1 MKTRHAF
8 VLALVAVLGL
18 CSSAFA
24 APMLTVDT
32 VTGAMTFWGSHAAA
46 AAANPG
52 AGISNPGG
60 EADTSLTGIQI
71 TDSAALTYDS
81 GDIAGL
87 YTPDV
92 ITGAFPF
99 VQAQV
104 FLDAPGG
111 VPNSLYYAELL
122 SPASL
127 NNGVP
132 YGSGDSTALDVGS
145 AGGTGV
151 AAEYSYEGGASTVA
165 MDVAYIAI
173 PEPSTLLLICL
184 GLVGLAVGRRT
195 R

>member
-1 MKTRHAF
+1 MKTRHAII
-8 VLALVAVLGL
+8 LALVAVLGL

-24 APMLTVDT
+24 DPMLTVDST
-32 VTGAMTFWGSHAAA
+32 TGVMTFWGSHAAA

-60 EADTSLTGIQI
+60 ETDSSLTGLQI
-71 TDSAALTYDS
+71 TDAAPLVLS
-81 GDIAGL
+81 SDIAAL

-127 NNGVP
+127 SGGVA
-132 YGSGDSTALDVGS
+132 YGTGASTVLDVGS

-151 AAEYSYEGGASTVA
+151 AGEYSFEGGAATVA
-165 MDVAYIAI
+165 MDVAYTMI

-184 GLVGLAVGRRT
+184 GLVGLAAGRRT

>member
-8 VLALVAVLGL
+8 LLAMVAVLGL

-24 APMLTVDT
+24 APMLTVDSA
-32 VTGAMTFWGSHAAA
+32 TGAMTFWGSHAAA

-52 AGISNPGG
+52 NGISDPGG
-60 EADTSLTGIQI
+60 ETDTSLTGLQV
-71 TDSAALTYDS
+71 TDTAALTNS
-81 GDIAGL
+81 GDVAAL

-99 VQAQV
+99 IQAQV
-104 FLDAPGG
+104 FLDTDYN
-111 VPNSLYYAELL
+111 NSLYYAELL

-127 NNGVP
+127 NAGVP
-132 YGSGDSTALDVGS
+132 YGTGDSTALDVGS

-151 AAEYSYEGGASTVA
+151 SAEYSYEGGAATVA
-165 MDVAYIAI
+165 MDVAYTSIV
-173 PEPSTLLLICL
+173 PEPSTLLLVCL
-184 GLVGLAVGRRT
+184 GLVGLAVGRRSA

>member
-60 EADTSLTGIQI
+60 EADTSLTGVQI
-71 TDSAALTYDS
+71 TDTAALTYDA

-151 AAEYSYEGGASTVA
+151 AAEYAYEGGAGTVS

>member
-1 MKTRHAF
+1 MKTRHAC

-32 VTGAMTFWGSHAAA
+32 ATGAMTFWGSHAAA
-46 AAANPG
+46 ASANPG

-60 EADTSLTGIQI
+60 ETDESLTGLQI
-71 TDSAALTYDS
+71 TDVAPLVLSS
-81 GDIAGL
+81 DIAAL

-127 NNGVP
+127 SGGVS
-132 YGSGDSTALDVGS
+132 YGAGDSTALDVGS